1 MKNLRTVLDIGNG
14 YVKGVVFG
22 TEEDQSVVVLA
33 KEMVKTRGMR
43 KGKILDV
50 EDFAVCINELLQSFA
65 KKL

>member
-1 MKNLRTVLDIGNG
+1 MNNLRTVLDIGNG

-22 TEEDQSVVVLA
+22 TEENQEVVVLA